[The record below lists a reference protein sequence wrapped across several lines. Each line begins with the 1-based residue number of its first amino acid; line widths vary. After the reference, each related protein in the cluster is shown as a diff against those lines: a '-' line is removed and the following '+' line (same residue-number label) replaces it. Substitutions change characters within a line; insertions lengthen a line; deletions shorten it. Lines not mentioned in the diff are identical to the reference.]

1 MLLNM
6 SQDSKEIKLSRD
18 CEAVQIPS
26 GQKSLLPAGFEVY
39 IVQELG
45 GSFTVRAMNG
55 LFRIEGK
62 HADALGREV
71 DASVPDRSPDA
82 IQVKGTFDE
91 KYVWEALRACFD
103 PEIPV
108 NIVDLG
114 LIYDLKSEEVVDGMF
129 RVQVKMTLTA
139 PGCGMGQVIAND
151 AQDNILKVPGVAD
164 AIVEIVWD
172 PPWHQ
177 SMITPEGR
185 KVLGL

>member
-1 MLLNM
+1 MN
-6 SQDSKEIKLSRD
+6 QNSKEIKLLRD

-26 GQKSLLPAGFEVY
+26 GQPSLLPAGFEVY

-45 GSFTVRAMNG
+45 GSYTVRAMNG

-62 HADALGREV
+62 HGDALGREV
-71 DASVPDRSPDA
+71 KDSETDTPNDQKEAKVA
-82 IQVKGTFDE
+82 FDE

-114 LIYDLKSEEVVDGMF
+114 LIYDMQSEEVVDGMY

-139 PGCGMGQVIAND
+139 QGCGMGQVIAND
-151 AQDNILKVPGVAD
+151 AQDNILKAPGVAD

>member
-1 MLLNM
+1 M
-6 SQDSKEIKLSRD
+6 SQDSNEIRLLRN

-26 GQKSLLPAGFEVY
+26 GQKSMLPEGFEVY

-45 GSFTVRAMNG
+45 GSFTVRAISG

-62 HADALGREV
+62 HADALGREIADS
-71 DASVPDRSPDA
+71 DANKPLEDA
-82 IQVKGTFDE
+82 TKEGAFDE

-114 LIYDLKSEEVVDGMF
+114 LIYDMKSEEVVDGMY

-151 AQDNILKVPGVAD
+151 AQDNILKAPGVAD